1 MFMNKVFIYFSANKL
16 ISKNQ
21 SGFQPGDSVST
32 NYSITHEIFTLFDN
46 GLEVRSVF
54 SDMS

>member
-32 NYSITHEIFTLFDN
+32 NCYQLLTKFLHHLIMD
-46 GLEVRSVF
+46 
-54 SDMS
+54 